1 MPEAGMHKYYS
12 MVARQRDVRLP
23 WKIAGVKME
32 PNRLRIRIS
41 ALLSSM
47 YIRDIIRLCVALS
60 TTSTIR
66 YTMETQEGAVSFERN
81 QCLYI
86 MES

>member
-1 MPEAGMHKYYS
+1 
-12 MVARQRDVRLP
+12 
-23 WKIAGVKME
+23 
-32 PNRLRIRIS
+32 
-41 ALLSSM
+41 M